1 MSIVL
6 NSKTYNFRG
15 FQAPTN
21 FSLYLETSGGV
32 PSSFSNLTA
41 KVTDGGAKANTQVR
55 WKLKVPTVQTE
66 ADACSCPGTV
76 LDDTTVDIVIT
87 MGPSVTAAKRADV
100 LARLQALVLKTEFTV
115 SVTDLVQP
123 SA

>member
-15 FQAPTN
+15 FQAPNN
-21 FSLYLETSGGV
+21 FSNYLETSAGV
-32 PSSFSNLTA
+32 PSGFSNLTA
-41 KVTDGGAKANTQVR
+41 KVEDGGAKANTRVR
-55 WKLKVPTVQTE
+55 WKLKVPVVQTE

-76 LDDTTVDIVIT
+76 INDTTVDIVVT
-87 MGPSVTAAKRADV
+87 MSPTTTAAQRADV